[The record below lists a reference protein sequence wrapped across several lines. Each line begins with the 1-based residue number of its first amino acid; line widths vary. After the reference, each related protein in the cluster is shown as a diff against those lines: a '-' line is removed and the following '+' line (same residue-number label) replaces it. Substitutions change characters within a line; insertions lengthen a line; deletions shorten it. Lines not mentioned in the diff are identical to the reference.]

1 MVRRSTGVRATF
13 SDTRLLYW
21 HKTDSVA
28 ASRDVRSSGQS
39 RSGVEAPPLPSL
51 THNGRGHRQKIE
63 ARNGLMTCVVD
74 LRRGFPLQNPLAD
87 NRPGVL
93 YFVRAGSASLP
104 RRRFS
109 GSSTDRKSVV

>member
-51 THNGRGHRQKIE
+51 LRVSDAGRSQRCGLHRGRRPKAFNEGTRGKLQAVAPRAPGAME
-63 ARNGLMTCVVD
+63 VCAARSC
-74 LRRGFPLQNPLAD
+74 
-87 NRPGVL
+87 
-93 YFVRAGSASLP
+93 VRA
-104 RRRFS
+104 
-109 GSSTDRKSVV
+109 TDADGCVG